1 MKINLKGKVEAKEIY
16 QVGNVIKDEYSE
28 LYLVVNNVIG
38 GYQLIDLNDN
48 QASIIY
54 ETLEELIN
62 SNNDRSDV
70 LIDAEINEI

>member
-1 MKINLKGKVEAKEIY
+1 MKINLKGKVKAKEIY
-16 QVGNVIKDEYSE
+16 QVGNVVKDEYGE

-48 QASIIY
+48 QASRIY

>member
-1 MKINLKGKVEAKEIY
+1 MKINFNDEKPENIY
-16 QVGNVIKDEYSE
+16 KVGNVVKDEYGE